1 MKEFSVPA
9 STMLDGKLFQLFITL
24 LVKKMGTNSLIII
37 ITMYNF
43 KSFNHKSPIGVLLFR
58 ISGLLISVP

>member
-24 LVKKMGTNSLIII
+24 LVKKTGTNSRIIT

-43 KSFNHKSPIGVLLFR
+43 KSFNHKSPIALPYFR
-58 ISGLLISVP
+58 LANFSAMR